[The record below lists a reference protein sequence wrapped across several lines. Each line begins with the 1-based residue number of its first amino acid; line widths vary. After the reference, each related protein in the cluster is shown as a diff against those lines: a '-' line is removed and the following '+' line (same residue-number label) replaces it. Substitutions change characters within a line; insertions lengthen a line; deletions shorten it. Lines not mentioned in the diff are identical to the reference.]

1 MSDTVLWLQSY
12 SSQLRVLPVLLM
24 LTLLA
29 CLVGLARWKQVSPYG
44 PLAIVLL
51 GPCLLSLA
59 LVLYPQAFLL
69 VATVDVVI
77 LLVAAADLLSLPKQ
91 RSFSVER
98 STLRIV
104 SLKKRHPVSL
114 TISNHSGRAWQV
126 WIRDDVPQEFEAQP
140 DEFVRRLAAA
150 AGSPC
155 ITT

>member
-29 CLVGLARWKQVSPYG
+29 CLIGLARWKQVSPYG
-44 PLAIVLL
+44 PLAIILL

-77 LLVAAADLLSLPKQ
+77 LLVAAADLFSLPKQ
-91 RSFSVER
+91 PSFSVER

-104 SLKKRHPVSL
+104 SLEEAA
-114 TISNHSGRAWQV
+114 SGFA
-126 WIRDDVPQEFEAQP
+126 DDLQPQRPGLAGLDP
-140 DEFVRRLAAA
+140 RRRA
-150 AGSPC
+150 AGV
-155 ITT
+155 